1 MGSFQDMRQ
10 LQFISQSPEDT
21 KNLGFV
27 IGNYSNPGD
36 VVLLSG
42 DLGTGKT
49 CLTQGIA
56 EGMGVEGY
64 VRSPTFVLVTIHQ
77 GSMPLYHMDLYRMD
91 SSAEV
96 LELGIDEYLYGD
108 GLSAVEWADKAIE
121 VFPEPYL
128 LIQLSHIDET
138 SRTIKITPV
147 GSRYDNMI
155 NEIQNRLQI

>member
-1 MGSFQDMRQ
+1 MSE
-10 LQFISQSPEDT
+10 LQFVSKSPEHT
-21 KNLGFV
+21 RSLGFI
-27 IGNYSNPGD
+27 IGKYSQPGD

-56 EGMGVEGY
+56 DGMGVEGY

-77 GSMPLYHMDLYRMD
+77 GRIPLYHMDLYRMD

-96 LELGIDEYLYGD
+96 IDLGLDEYLYGD
-108 GLSAVEWADKAIE
+108 GLSAIEWADKAIE

-128 LIQLSHIDET
+128 LIQLSHLDENA
-138 SRTIKITPV
+138 RDVKVTPL
-147 GSRYDNMI
+147 GTRYDDIISRIKDDMI
-155 NEIQNRLQI
+155 I